1 MSLIAKKYV
10 SYLILLLV
18 IGCQQEIDIN
28 EGTNPNTN
36 SNNSETTNYYKRV
49 GMYDGSFD
57 DLIDNASCFSVE
69 LPVSL
74 KANGIALTIEE
85 INDYQLVETIF
96 NQSSID
102 DDTIGFNFPI
112 TIFNYDYTQST
123 ITNQEKLDDLTTNCG
138 QLITSNL
145 SAITCV
151 DLVYPIKIS
160 LFNIGNDQASIITI
174 INDQELY
181 GFTSSLSNN
190 EVYSINYPINVL
202 VNNTDSIEIIDDSEF
217 KSIINDCI

>member
-145 SAITCV
+145 STITCV